1 MPFGTG
7 FAIKN
12 NDAMPTSRISNNNIT
27 VFKDKIVIRVTN
39 ATISNY
45 DDSGSMKPTLW
56 DGSRGINIVPNSEE
70 DIKIGDII
78 SYKFGNILVAHRVIK
93 RGSDNQGV
101 YFITQG
107 DNNIM
112 NDGKIRFNDI
122 KYVTV
127 GIIW

>member
-1 MPFGTG
+1 MNERPSVRT
-7 FAIKN
+7 N
-12 NDAMPTSRISNNNIT
+12 NATPTSRIHNNNIT

-45 DDSGSMKPTLW
+45 DDSGSMEPTLW
-56 DGSRGINIVPNSEE
+56 DGARGINIVPNSEE

-78 SYKFGNILVAHRVIK
+78 SYKFGNILVVHRVIK
-93 RGSDNQGV
+93 RGNDDQGV

-107 DNNIM
+107 DDNIM